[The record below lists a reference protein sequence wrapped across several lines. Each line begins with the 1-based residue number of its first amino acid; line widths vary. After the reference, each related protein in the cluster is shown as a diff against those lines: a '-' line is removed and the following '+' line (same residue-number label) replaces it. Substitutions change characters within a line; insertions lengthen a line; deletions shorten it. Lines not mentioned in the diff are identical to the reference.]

1 MRGPHPLSLLS
12 LRERGDDAQPRERGS
27 IYARLGR
34 KIPLAK
40 SVLLV
45 PPATAIQATIDG
57 LAAPKPET
65 KNDAGRED
73 ENKEESSR

>member
-1 MRGPHPLSLLS
+1 MRRPHPLSLLS
-12 LRERGDDAQPRERGS
+12 LRERGDDAQPPERGS
-27 IYARLGR
+27 IYARLGC

-45 PPATAIQATIDG
+45 PPATAIQATIGG
-57 LAAPKPET
+57 LAAPKPEA

-73 ENKEESSR
+73 ENEEESSP